1 MKYMNPSYPMASVS
15 LSQLTNGWVAWN
27 CPLIYLDS
35 QGNKLIIILSCKDFG
50 TGFNTDTQAA
60 VLQ

>member
-1 MKYMNPSYPMASVS
+1 MASVS